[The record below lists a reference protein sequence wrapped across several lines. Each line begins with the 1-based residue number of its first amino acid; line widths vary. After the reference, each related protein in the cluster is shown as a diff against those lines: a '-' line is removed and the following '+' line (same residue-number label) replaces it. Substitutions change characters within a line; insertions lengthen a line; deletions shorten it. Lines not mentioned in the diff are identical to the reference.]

1 MPIETDMGH
10 PRVEVVRVALPVPL
24 YREFDYR
31 VPEGSRRP
39 APGDRVRAPFSGRT
53 LTGVCTEVQPA
64 DPWPDARP
72 YQELP
77 DAAPLLGS
85 ELLELAR
92 WLSEYYHHPLGEVF
106 ATCLPGLARQQLTRP
121 RVERAWKVVSRAD
134 TDALLARSPRQ
145 RALVGH
151 LARIGPATTGTLV
164 QAGFAPGLLR
174 SLQARGLIETASHG
188 VSDRLHR
195 NETEFSGEV
204 PQLTYE
210 QQRALEAITAQR
222 SRFQAFLL
230 QGITGSG
237 KTEVYL
243 RAMAYAVLDG
253 GQALLLVPEIGL
265 TPQTI
270 GRVRARF
277 PDAVILH
284 SALGDL
290 ERAAAQEAC
299 RTGQTRVLVGTRSA
313 VFTQFPALRLI
324 IVDEEHDSSYKQ
336 QDGLRYSAR
345 DVAVKRGMTLG
356 IPVLLGSATPSFES
370 LHNVRRGRYQALY
383 LRSRPG
389 GVTLPPLHILD
400 TRGLPLED
408 GLAADMIRRMR
419 RHLDA
424 GSQVLTYVNRR
435 GFAPVLLCS
444 TCNWVAECPHCDSR
458 MTTHR
463 TPPGL
468 VCHHCGHRSSLP
480 TRCPDGHT
488 TLLPLGTG
496 TQRTEEALARIFGS
510 YPVIRIDRDST
521 RNQNQLD
528 EHLARI
534 ATGAPMLLIGTQMLA
549 KGHHFPAVTLVVI
562 INADGGFLSPDFRA
576 PERTAQTIIQVA
588 GRAGRAERPG
598 EVWIQSL
605 QPENPALQ
613 TLVESGYERFANEEL
628 DRRISAGLPPASAMA
643 IIRADALERS
653 DAISFL
659 ESLKSQ
665 IDGSV
670 QVSGPA
676 PAPIQRIANR
686 HRQQL
691 LLLAA
696 NRALLQRACLRLRT
710 APAPRALRWSI
721 DIDPYDSA

>member
-1 MPIETDMGH
+1 MPIETDIGH
-10 PRVEVVRVALPVPL
+10 PRVAVVRVALPVPL
-24 YREFDYR
+24 FREFDYR
-31 VPEGSRRP
+31 IPEGSRQP
-39 APGDRVRAPFSGRT
+39 LPGDRVRAAFAGRT

-64 DPWPDARP
+64 DPFPDARP
-72 YQELP
+72 YLELP
-77 DAAPLLGS
+77 DPTPLIGAELLG
-85 ELLELAR
+85 LAR
-92 WLSEYYHHPLGEVF
+92 WLSEYYHHPLGEVL
-106 ATCLPGLARQQLTRP
+106 ATCLPGLARRQRSGP
-121 RVERAWKVVSRAD
+121 RQEMAWAVVSRED
-134 TDALLARSPRQ
+134 SNALLARSPRQ
-145 RALVGH
+145 RALIEH
-151 LARIGPATTGTLV
+151 LARIAPATTETL
-164 QAGFAPGLLR
+164 ARDGFAPGLLR
-174 SLQARGLIETASHG
+174 SLQARGLVEAVPIQA
-188 VSDRLHR
+188 SDRSHPFRSANPEPPPRL
-195 NETEFSGEV
+195 TE
-204 PQLTYE
+204 E
-210 QQRALEAITAQR
+210 QQQALEEIF
-222 SRFQAFLL
+222 SRDRQFRVLLL

-243 RAMAYAVLDG
+243 RAMANAVADG
-253 GQALLLVPEIGL
+253 GQVLLLVPEIGL

-284 SALGDL
+284 SALGDA
-290 ERAAAQEAC
+290 ERVTAQEAC
-299 RTGQTRVLVGTRSA
+299 RTGDTRVLVGTRSA
-313 VFTQFPALRLI
+313 VFTQFPSLRLI

-389 GVTLPPLHILD
+389 GISLPPLHILD
-400 TRGLPLED
+400 TRGLPMED
-408 GLAADMIRRMR
+408 GLATDMIRRMR
-419 RHLDA
+419 QHLDA

-444 TCNWVAECPHCDSR
+444 TCNWIAECPHCDSR

-468 VCHHCGHRSSLP
+468 VCHHCGHRTALP
-480 TRCPDGHT
+480 THCPQGHA
-488 TLLPLGTG
+488 TLIPLGTG
-496 TQRTEEALARIFGS
+496 TQRTEEALERLFAG
-510 YPVIRIDRDST
+510 YPVLRIDRDST
-521 RNQNQLD
+521 RTQAQLD
-528 EHLARI
+528 QHLTRI
-534 ATGAPMLLIGTQMLA
+534 STGAPMLLIGTQMLA

-562 INADGGFLSPDFRA
+562 VNADGGFLSPDFRA

-605 QPENPALQ
+605 QPDNPALQ
-613 TLVESGYERFANEEL
+613 TLVTCGYERFANEEL

-643 IIRADALERS
+643 IIRADALDRS
-653 DAISFL
+653 DAIRFL
-659 ESLKSQ
+659 ELLKSQ
-665 IDGSV
+665 IPTGV

-696 NRALLQRACLRLRT
+696 NRTLLQRACLRLRT
-710 APAPRALRWSI
+710 MQAPRTLRWSI
-721 DIDPYDSA
+721 DIDPYDST